1 MAKSKGKGS
10 RSGQAG
16 DSAPPRPKRPAA
28 PTKPAA
34 GTPKPSARKA
44 KPPSAKKPTAPKP
57 GLAPKPRGKDDP
69 AAPSAAK
76 PTPTVASARPPAS
89 ARLMVVGAGP
99 MPPQPAAAPPQPAAP
114 PPALEPYPQAVAHFQ
129 AGRLAE
135 AEAFCSSTLADKP
148 QDFDAMHL
156 LGVIRLRQGDFARA
170 CELVQKAVA
179 IRPGDAQAQQ
189 NLGSLLALQGR
200 LDEAATCYSRAI
212 AIDPRQADAHSNLGL
227 LLYNRGQPDAAIAC
241 YRRAIEINP
250 GHPEAHNRLALVLIE
265 QKQLTEALAAAK
277 RALELRPGYTEALGH
292 LIVLK
297 QQACDWAELPE
308 LEARLDQL
316 TRPALQRGRKS
327 GEQVFLSM
335 VRSADPAR
343 NLATARGSAEEL
355 QRHVASLQLRF
366 PHERRRGPR
375 SKITLGYVSGDF
387 RNHPLAHLVR
397 GLFRAHDRNRFRVFA
412 YSYGPEDETRYRAD
426 IAAGV
431 DQFVDLRNVNAADCA
446 RRIYQDNVDILIDLA
461 GHIGGNRMEIAALRP
476 APLQVSYL
484 GFPGTTGAAFFDY
497 IVVDRT
503 IVPAG
508 EEKFLAEQPI
518 VMPHS
523 YQVNDNAQPISTRT
537 FQRAEFRLPAKG
549 FVFCCFNNTYK
560 IDPPMF
566 DLWMRL
572 LRARPDSV
580 LWLLKSNDLAE
591 ANLKREA
598 LQRDV
603 AAERLIFS
611 PKLPKD
617 EHLARLALADL
628 ALDTRICNGHTTTSD
643 ALWAGVPVVAL
654 RGRHFA
660 SRVAASLLEAVGLPE
675 TVTGSMEDY
684 EALAL
689 KLSEDEPMRAALRGK
704 LQRQRLVWPLFDT
717 QRFARNLEAGF
728 AEAWSIVAAGE
739 APRPILVQ
747 DGSPAGGTIEAGLTA
762 RP

>member
-1 MAKSKGKGS
+1 
-10 RSGQAG
+10 
-16 DSAPPRPKRPAA
+16 
-28 PTKPAA
+28 
-34 GTPKPSARKA
+34 
-44 KPPSAKKPTAPKP
+44 
-57 GLAPKPRGKDDP
+57 
-69 AAPSAAK
+69 
-76 PTPTVASARPPAS
+76 
-89 ARLMVVGAGP
+89 MVTGAGP
-99 MPPQPAAAPPQPAAP
+99 MPQYPVPAKPAAAAPQ
-114 PPALEPYPQAVAHFQ
+114 LEPYPQAIADFH

-135 AEAFCSSTLADKP
+135 AEAICSKLLAEKP
-148 QDFDAMHL
+148 QDFDAVHL

-170 CELVQKAVA
+170 CELVQQAVA

-227 LLYNRGQPDAAIAC
+227 LLYNRGQTDAAIAC

-250 GHPEAHNRLALVLIE
+250 QHPEAHNRLGLVLLE
-265 QKQLTEALAAAK
+265 QKQLTEALAATK
-277 RALELRPGYTEALGH
+277 RALELRPTYTEALGH

-316 TRPALQRGRKS
+316 TRGALQRGRKS

-343 NLATARGSAEEL
+343 NLATARGSAQEL

-375 SKITLGYVSGDF
+375 PKLTLGYVSGDF

-397 GLFRAHDRNRFRVFA
+397 GLFRAHDRSRFRVFA
-412 YSYGPEDETRYRAD
+412 YSYGPDDDSRYRAD
-426 IAAGV
+426 ITAGV

-476 APLQVSYL
+476 APVQVSYL
-484 GFPGTTGAAFFDY
+484 GFPGTTGASFFDY

-503 IVPAG
+503 VVPPG
-508 EEKFLAEQPI
+508 EEQFLAEQPI

-523 YQVNDNAQPISTRT
+523 YQVNDNAQPVSTRA

-549 FVFCCFNNTYK
+549 FVYCSFNNTYK
-560 IDPPMF
+560 IDPTMF

-598 LQRDV
+598 LRRDV

-611 PKLPKD
+611 GKLPKD

-628 ALDTRICNGHTTTSD
+628 GLDTWVCNGHTTTSD

-654 RGRHFA
+654 RGKHFA

-675 TVTGSMEDY
+675 LVASSLEEY

-689 KLSEDEPMRAALRGK
+689 KLAEDEAMQMALRAK
-704 LQRQRLVWPLFDT
+704 LQRQRLIWPLFDT
-717 QRFARNLEAGF
+717 QRFVRNLEAGF
-728 AEAWSIVAAGE
+728 AEAWSIFAANE
-739 APRPILVQ
+739 TPRPILVR
-747 DGSPAGGTIEAGLTA
+747 DGVPFGGGIEAGLAA
-762 RP
+762 RS